1 MWYRFYIGQINHKS
15 ILVLKNWETPS
26 SGSFHSLFFRENFKS
41 LIGTSVIPCLYVLDL
56 IFTFSSP
63 RASACVFKSA
73 PALSNQ
79 DAFSKAYWFW
89 CFASRIFWAA
99 ETRHTLCSTGYLK
112 SRHWGP
118 KQWARLCEH
127 FWKTQPFHMNW
138 KAGFLFLWVKEEGQK
153 VPGAFWFSECVP
165 VLWAAATH

>member
-63 RASACVFKSA
+63 PVSACAWLHLNLLLLSVIKMHFPRPTGSDA
-73 PALSNQ
+73 SQVGFSEQQRPGIPCAVLGIWNPGTGGLSNGLGYVNIFERLSLFIWTEKQ
-79 DAFSKAYWFW
+79 DFS
-89 CFASRIFWAA
+89 S
-99 ETRHTLCSTGYLK
+99 
-112 SRHWGP
+112 
-118 KQWARLCEH
+118 CE
-127 FWKTQPFHMNW
+127 
-138 KAGFLFLWVKEEGQK
+138 
-153 VPGAFWFSECVP
+153 
-165 VLWAAATH
+165 